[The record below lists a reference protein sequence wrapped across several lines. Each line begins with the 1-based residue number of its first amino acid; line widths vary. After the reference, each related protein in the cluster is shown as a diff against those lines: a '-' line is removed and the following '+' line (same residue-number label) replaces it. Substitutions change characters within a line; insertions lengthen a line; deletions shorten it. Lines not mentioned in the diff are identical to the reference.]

1 MVKIQR
7 RENGDVVFAVSGRL
21 EADSAGELSALLA
34 SEVSGRTVILELQ
47 DLFLADRD
55 AVDFLRAC
63 EASGI
68 VLRNCPA
75 YIRMWM
81 ANDGDQV

>member
-7 RENGDVVFAVSGRL
+7 KENGVVVFAVSGRL
-21 EADSAGELSALLA
+21 EADSVGELSALLA
-34 SEVSGRTVILELQ
+34 SEVPGRTLILELQ

-55 AVDFLRAC
+55 AVGFLRAC
-63 EASGI
+63 EANGI

-75 YIRMWM
+75 YIRIWM
-81 ANDGDQV
+81 ANEEDQV